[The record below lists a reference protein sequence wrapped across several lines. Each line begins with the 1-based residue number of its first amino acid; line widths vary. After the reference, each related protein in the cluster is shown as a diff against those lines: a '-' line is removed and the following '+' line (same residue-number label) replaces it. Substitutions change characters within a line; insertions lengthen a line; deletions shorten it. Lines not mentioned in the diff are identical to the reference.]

1 MAKKALDLG
10 VSLKDSIDNFATD
23 CGWNSSVKNVLIKGL
38 EAIGVGA
45 AIGAAT
51 AVATEAGLVAGLT
64 AGAGI
69 FLAGEATAKATD
81 LSAEAAVTYAISQAD
96 TEEEAQSYAD
106 LVMSMVEW
114 GLIGLS
120 TVGVYKW
127 VKGKAPALRNTFS
140 KAKISELFGLLREK
154 KAGATKINQAPYN
167 SRAMETLI
175 RNKYGDEAVTSSTLP
190 KVNAKNVKL
199 AGTRHPK
206 TGMVFSNKGMPI
218 LDDIARVEVRIKGDL
233 SNMRSEAHKVAATR
247 QLKADIAAGKVDRK
261 LFSDLEMKQIEAEL
275 PKIGESTW
283 HHHEDRGRMQLV
295 PEKIHQKTG
304 HLGGDALWGKEKK

>member
-81 LSAEAAVTYAISQAD
+81 LSAEAAVTYAISQAN

-114 GLIGLS
+114 GVIGLS
-120 TVGVYKW
+120 AVGAYKG
-127 VKGKAPALRNTFS
+127 VKGKVPALRNIFS
-140 KAKISELFGLLREK
+140 KAKVSELFRLSRAEK
-154 KAGATKINQAPYN
+154 KAATASTSGTI
-167 SRAMETLI
+167 
-175 RNKYGDEAVTSSTLP
+175 VT
-190 KVNAKNVKL
+190 KNVKKHNQEFKSMSAESSQIEDFIL
-199 AGTRHPK
+199 TPYKEGKGHHIHMKSGYKSHPLYDL
-206 TGMVFSNKGMPI
+206 NEA
-218 LDDIARVEVRIKGDL
+218 LCL
-233 SNMRSEAHKVAATR
+233 SNEQMAKLGIKHNLVS
-247 QLKADIAAGKVDRK
+247 IAQRK
-261 LFSDLEMKQIEAEL
+261 KCAEL
-275 PKIGESTW
+275 IRSGKNMTREEMNRISVESLVAGGASEQLARNIVAKSQW
-283 HHHEDRGRMQLV
+283 DLKGKGVRM
-295 PEKIHQKTG
+295 PT
-304 HLGGDALWGKEKK
+304 DMPWGKNEKR